1 MKVVIQRVNEAS
13 VSIDGQVAGAIQK
26 GLMVLLGIEPA
37 DTLEDIDWLSN
48 KIVQMRIFDDA
59 EGVMNLSVK
68 EVGGNI
74 LLVSQFTL
82 HASTRKGNRPSF
94 IRAAK
99 PEFAILMY
107 EMCCKQIS
115 QEISRPVKTG
125 VFAADMQVKL
135 INDGPVT
142 ILIDT
147 KIKE

>member
-1 MKVVIQRVNEAS
+1 MRAVLQRVSEAS
-13 VSIDGQVAGAIQK
+13 VSIDNTIHSK
-26 GLMVLLGIEPA
+26 IKRGLLVLLGVEEH
-37 DTLEDIDWLSN
+37 DTLEDVVWLAA
-48 KIVQMRIFDDA
+48 KIANMRIFADDN
-59 EGVMNLSVK
+59 GLMNRSVCDVMG
-68 EVGGNI
+68 EV
-74 LLVSQFTL
+74 LVVSQFTL

>member
-1 MKVVIQRVNEAS
+1 
-13 VSIDGQVAGAIQK
+13 
-26 GLMVLLGIEPA
+26 LGVEEH
-37 DTLEDIDWLSN
+37 DTLEDVVWLAA
-48 KIVQMRIFDDA
+48 KIANMRIFADDD
-59 EGVMNLSVK
+59 GLMNRSVCDVMG
-68 EVGGNI
+68 EV
-74 LLVSQFTL
+74 LVVSQFTL

-135 INDGPVT
+135 INDGPLT

>member
-1 MKVVIQRVNEAS
+1 MRAVLQRVSEAS
-13 VSIDGQVAGAIQK
+13 VSIDDTIHSK
-26 GLMVLLGIEPA
+26 IKRGLLVLLGVEEH
-37 DTLEDIDWLSN
+37 DTLEDVVWLAA
-48 KIVQMRIFDDA
+48 KIANMRIFADDD
-59 EGVMNLSVK
+59 GLMNRSVCDVMG
-68 EVGGNI
+68 EV
-74 LLVSQFTL
+74 LVVSQFTL